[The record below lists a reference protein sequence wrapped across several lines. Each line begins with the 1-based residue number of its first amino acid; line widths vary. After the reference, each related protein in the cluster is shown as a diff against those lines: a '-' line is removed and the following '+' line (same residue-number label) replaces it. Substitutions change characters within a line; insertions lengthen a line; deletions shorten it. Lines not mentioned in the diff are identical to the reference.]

1 MISIT
6 HLFYF
11 QEALGSL
18 SSSSNGGDKSFAKE
32 SKKAEKMASSP
43 PPKPQLPVQPA
54 ATSAIEANK
63 EAANTTLDDSA
74 KKPDWLAELSRKQAN
89 RRSGLFSGNS
99 SETALNVEDTATAG
113 PTAGTGSK
121 PLTSGRSSL
130 TSGGSSPPKM
140 AENNNIKPV
149 IAPDKP
155 HIPLKPSQIRDEG
168 ESQLFV
174 YFSI

>member
-54 ATSAIEANK
+54 SATSVSAIEANK
-63 EAANTTLDDSA
+63 EAANTLDDSA
-74 KKPDWLAELSRKQAN
+74 KKPDWLAELSRKQV
-89 RRSGLFSGNS
+89 R
-99 SETALNVEDTATAG
+99 
-113 PTAGTGSK
+113 K
-121 PLTSGRSSL
+121 
-130 TSGGSSPPKM
+130 
-140 AENNNIKPV
+140 
-149 IAPDKP
+149 
-155 HIPLKPSQIRDEG
+155 
-168 ESQLFV
+168 
-174 YFSI
+174 